1 MDDVQRP
8 ATAWHY
14 ILLEAV
20 QLGLL
25 GPPVVAVA
33 PIGGELLHGGEVRAI
48 LPAGAGDF
56 IWPVHAVEALA
67 EVGEHGLGHLDREGV
82 KRFCCPATIL

>member
-8 ATAWHY
+8 ATEWHY

-33 PIGGELLHGGEVRAI
+33 PIGQQ
-48 LPAGAGDF
+48 F
-56 IWPVHAVEALA
+56 S
-67 EVGEHGLGHLDREGV
+67 
-82 KRFCCPATIL
+82 F